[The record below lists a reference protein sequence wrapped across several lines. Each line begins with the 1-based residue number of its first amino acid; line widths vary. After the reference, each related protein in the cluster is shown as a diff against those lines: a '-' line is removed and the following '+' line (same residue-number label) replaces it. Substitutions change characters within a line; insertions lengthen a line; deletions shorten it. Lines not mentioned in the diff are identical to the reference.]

1 MKHLLIF
8 SFLLFSMAIK
18 AERCTITYINQGTI
32 SVNGK
37 QLSMGD
43 VFESTNKIIW
53 QDEGQVI
60 KVKLKKSHKISM
72 ISAKTMKLRNLTTVD
87 EMIAQNQSLYSRE
100 GILLTHQAIRDYF
113 SRPLAMLKAVSL
125 ETGFKTD
132 STHFFFFQYIHNG
145 EDVNKKLIGENH
157 HLLFDDNIFTIDGE
171 AFTPYTLNGN
181 LFFYEK
187 DTGLTTLVVENVT
200 LNTDLRD
207 DCSVFRSQLPNDLSI
222 EDLQEL
228 MTDYCKLKY
237 PELKFND
244 SDILS
249 FLNQE

>member
-18 AERCTITYINQGTI
+18 AERCKITYISQGTI

-60 KVKLKKSHKISM
+60 KVKLKKSHKITR

-87 EMIAQNQSLYSRE
+87 EMITQKQGLYSRE
-100 GILLTHQAIRDYF
+100 GILLTHQAIQDYF

-132 STHFFFFQYIHNG
+132 SIHFFFFKYIQNG
-145 EDVNKKLIGENH
+145 EVINKRLVGKKDHIQ
-157 HLLFDDNIFTIDGE
+157 FDDNIFTIDGE
-171 AFTPYTLNGN
+171 AFSPHTLNGN
-181 LFFYEK
+181 LFYYEK
-187 DTGLTTLVVENVT
+187 DTGLMTLLAENVSI
-200 LNTDLRD
+200 NTDLRD
-207 DCSVFRSQLPNDLSI
+207 DCSDYRSHLPNDLSM

-228 MTDYCKLKY
+228 MTDYCRFKY
-237 PELKFND
+237 PDLKFND